1 MPFIQVKLR
10 RGTAI
15 TWSADNTLLGAG
27 EMGIET
33 DTNQFKIGD
42 GVLRWNALPYG
53 GLQGPTGVT
62 GELGPTGAEGIATN
76 TGATGPTGDT
86 GPLGTGPTGVTGPTG
101 ETGST
106 GPLGTGPTGTTGP
119 TGLNGKDIYG
129 STGTPSP
136 SLGVIGDLYIDFS
149 TGLLWQ
155 KE

>member
-15 TWSADNTLLGAG
+15 TWSADNTFLGAG

-42 GVLRWNALPYG
+42 GVRRWNALPYG

-62 GELGPTGAEGIATN
+62 GPLGPTGAEGIATN
-76 TGATGPTGDT
+76 TGA
-86 GPLGTGPTGVTGPTG
+86 
-101 ETGST
+101 TGST

-119 TGLNGKDIYG
+119 TGLNGKDIFG
-129 STGTPSP
+129 STGAPAP